1 MKFRLHHSLDLNLAY
16 SASIL
21 CLRNRLTD
29 LENELMIISGE
40 GWEGGIVRKFGIGVY
55 TCI

>member
-1 MKFRLHHSLDLNLAY
+1 MKFRLYHSLDLNLAY
-16 SASIL
+16 SASVL

-40 GWEGGIVRKFGIGVY
+40 GCEGGIVRKFGIGMY